1 METDFDA
8 LYEFH
13 AVDQTLDDEFCKS
26 TELQKLYTRRR
37 SISLTSEVD
46 PEVISAIVAR
56 VRSKREP
63 SKLPPETEVD
73 EGDVVKRRNP
83 PKRNTSD
90 PKRPSSMLV
99 HDNEELLQLA
109 DELHLR
115 DMAGLENEDWKLGS
129 KSKYGRRSST
139 YAGILLYQPVSDD
152 QNAESSEAKNRTLT
166 QKDIE
171 ALRRISVC
179 SSRPSAADGVPLKL
193 SPKSPSSNKLSTL
206 THLFGSGSKRGGG
219 SGAGPHAGGVQSKIA
234 KKMERQ
240 LSRDNGPPVTGVDS
254 RREQFVQ
261 SRSNTVLN
269 LFGNRRRSIAVSDD
283 AYSVSLR
290 SAKSHLDLA
299 QSNGGVDPEKSPG
312 EEKRKN
318 GSAPSNQKTSLQRKF
333 GRKILIENCL

>member
-1 METDFDA
+1 M
-8 LYEFH
+8 
-13 AVDQTLDDEFCKS
+13 DDEFCKS
-26 TELQKLYTRRR
+26 SELQRLYTRRR

-56 VRSKREP
+56 VRSRREA
-63 SKLPPETEVD
+63 KQAED
-73 EGDVVKRRNP
+73 EIDAVTRRKP

-99 HDNEELLQLA
+99 HDNDELLQLA

-115 DMAGLENEDWKLGS
+115 DMQGYQSDEWRAANA
-129 KSKYGRRSST
+129 KYGRRSST
-139 YAGILLYQPVSDD
+139 YAGILLYQTVSDD
-152 QNAESSEAKNRTLT
+152 HKADSDAKNRTLT

-179 SSRPSAADGVPLKL
+179 SSKPSAADGVPLKL
-193 SPKSPSSNKLSTL
+193 SPKSTSNKLASL

-219 SGAGPHAGGVQSKIA
+219 SGSNPHVGGVQSKIA

-240 LSRDNGPPVTGVDS
+240 LSREVPPVTIDQ
-254 RREQFVQ
+254 RRDHFVQ

-283 AYSVSLR
+283 AYNISLR
-290 SAKSHLDLA
+290 SAKSHVDLTGVQNNGMP
-299 QSNGGVDPEKSPG
+299 QSSEQERCCG
-312 EEKRKN
+312 EEVKKN
-318 GSAPSNQKTSLQRKF
+318 GNAGVQKSSLQRKNLPS
-333 GRKILIENCL
+333 ISD